1 MTPGSRRTD
10 GRNGGVQM
18 SPTVVWVQLAQP
30 GACASCGIPLAA
42 QAVVVAN
49 TTTGHTWCVPCC
61 TATEQRPAATANAA
75 TTGTPGASAR
85 REYERRRAAD
95 EQRIRNRWGRLGS
108 VAVGLSESRGSTTAW
123 KRGAV
128 GEERLGARLN
138 RVGGDKVAVL
148 HDRRIPGGRTN
159 IDHLVITTKRIWV
172 IDAKRYTGRPER
184 RAEGGLFRPRTER
197 LFIAGRDRSQLVD
210 GLLAQVGRVKQ
221 AVGELPVTG
230 VLCFIDAD
238 WPLFETAFKLRG
250 VYATSP
256 RRLTKLITH
265 DPAGSIDPAR
275 AAAFVADVFPPA

>member
-1 MTPGSRRTD
+1 MTPGSRRS

-18 SPTVVWVQLAQP
+18 SQTVVWFQLAQR

-49 TTTGHTWCVPCC
+49 TSTGHTWCVPCC
-61 TATEQRPAATANAA
+61 TAVERQPPAMANPAAR
-75 TTGTPGASAR
+75 GTPGASAR

-95 EQRIRNRWGRLGS
+95 EQRSRNRWGRLGS
-108 VAVGLSESRGSTTAW
+108 AAVALSEPQGSTTAW

-138 RVGGDKVAVL
+138 RLAGDEVAVL

-159 IDHLVITTKRIWV
+159 IDHLVITAKRIWV

-221 AVGELPVTG
+221 AVGELPVAG

-238 WPLFETAFKLRG
+238 WPLFETAFKLRD

-256 RRLTKLITH
+256 RRLTKLITR
-265 DPAGSIDPAR
+265 DAAGSLDPTR
-275 AAAFVADVFPPA
+275 TAAYLAGMFPPT